1 MRAFLCSNG
10 AWNLARGF
18 RIFFEGILP
27 LYESRRCE
35 TGAGMMGG
43 SRWVPLAVR
52 VDAWTIRHVSTKS
65 FPLIQQLKRRLMLW
79 RILKTACALLIST

>member
-43 SRWVPLAVR
+43 SRGVPLAR
-52 VDAWTIRHVSTKS
+52 VDVSLPAVSETV
-65 FPLIQQLKRRLMLW
+65 R
-79 RILKTACALLIST
+79 ALGRYVAPSTSPFL